1 MAKIRHVAFMTKQP
15 QKLLEFY
22 QGVFDF
28 EPCYESASGAR
39 MVIDGRFN
47 LAFLPIRDGDTDVVG
62 THRADGGEVDQ
73 RLGINHFGFIIDN
86 VEETLKRVGENLQ
99 HGENPQDGRPAE
111 MRITDPW
118 GNNFDLSSRGFFGRE
133 EEKLP
138 GVRQVVIQTDKPVE
152 MADFYTS
159 KLELKEVRR
168 ADDGSVLLSD
178 GGVNFTLIEE
188 GFVPKQGIQY
198 IGIQVEDLAETQ
210 RRLKDF
216 GVNVSLPA
224 SADAEIRLKD
234 PDGNLVMVSQRGWEV

>member
-47 LAFLPIRDGDTDVVG
+47 LAFLPILGAESEVVG

-73 RLGINHFGFIIDN
+73 RLGINHFGFVIDN
-86 VEETLKRVGENLQ
+86 VEETVKRVGDNLQ
-99 HGENPQDGRPAE
+99 HGVNPQDGRPAE

-138 GVRQVVIQTDKPVE
+138 GVRQVVIQTEHPVE

-188 GFVPKQGIQY
+188 GFIPKPGIQY
-198 IGIQVEDLAETQ
+198 IGIQVEDLVETQ

-224 SADAEIRLKD
+224 AADAEIRLKD